1 MSDRRYAPDGSG
13 FDDDEWDE
21 AYRECL
27 RPLIDA
33 GWPEDEAEKR
43 VDDLMV
49 ADMAAYIRRGRDAD
63 ERRAREKEWR
73 YE

>member
-1 MSDRRYAPDGSG
+1 MSDRMYAPDESG

-21 AYRECL
+21 AYRACL

-33 GWPEDEAEKR
+33 GWSEDEAEKR

-63 ERRAREKEWR
+63 DRRAREKEWR
-73 YE
+73 HE